1 MDFNRIQREYSEAQR
16 IFQYLELHP
25 TTDGRVYA
33 KTALQTAR
41 QTYVLSVR
49 FPDNYPNEMPKVSV
63 DAPAI
68 LYAPHRYQNGTICF
82 LHPSMWNPGV
92 HNLSFVIARSAKW
105 LNKFEVWKENGGRW
119 PGAEIRH

>member
-105 LNKFEVWKENGGRW
+105 LNKFEVWKQNGGRW

>member
-16 IFQYLELHP
+16 LFQYLELHP

-105 LNKFEVWKENGGRW
+105 LNKFEVWKQNGGRW